1 MKIGFDTNFIVD
13 IDIEELDF
21 GVRYDAQEFCK
32 GKHLLLKCLNGK
44 RGEEGSDW
52 DSPRILSGQFV
63 FVFLR
68 QLSHHLL
75 SILRTFRIRSQR
87 R

>member
-44 RGEEGSDW
+44 RGEEGCD
-52 DSPRILSGQFV
+52 
-63 FVFLR
+63 
-68 QLSHHLL
+68 
-75 SILRTFRIRSQR
+75 
-87 R
+87 